1 MGTVKCI
8 GILTSG
14 SSFSCEENIK
24 NTQIGLSYFL
34 FILLWQE
41 NCKNI
46 DTLSLSKIFFFGLL
60 LIKN

>member
-1 MGTVKCI
+1 MFRKF
-8 GILTSG
+8 
-14 SSFSCEENIK
+14 FSCEENIK